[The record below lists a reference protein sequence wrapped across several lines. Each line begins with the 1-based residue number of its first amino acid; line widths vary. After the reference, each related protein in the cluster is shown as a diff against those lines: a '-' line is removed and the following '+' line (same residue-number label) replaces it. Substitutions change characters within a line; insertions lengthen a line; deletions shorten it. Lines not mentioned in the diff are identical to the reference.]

1 MCVAARLCRKSCREA
16 VSGAILAERS
26 NRLHPGSSFLSSR
39 FLVWGGIM
47 YVELEFQPFLINRN
61 GSNGIPCRISCRD
74 CDTFWA
80 QKLDSAFEICQYVW
94 PCNTLPLCM
103 LSTISNP
110 EHLESRWKILRLGR
124 HSWILSSESAFR
136 RKDGP
141 RISTNL
147 CIRWT
152 AEGSPRLAWPPRATV

>member
-26 NRLHPGSSFLSSR
+26 RTRLHPGSSFLSSR

-80 QKLDSAFEICQYVW
+80 QKLDSAFEICQYLW
-94 PCNTLPLCM
+94 PCNTLSIGSLKDWCSAEVEGRVWARSFRTIFGLCPLDPRSEF
-103 LSTISNP
+103 LSPLRSPPGWEAKINTVEIHSC
-110 EHLESRWKILRLGR
+110 ESK
-124 HSWILSSESAFR
+124 LSY
-136 RKDGP
+136 
-141 RISTNL
+141 ST
-147 CIRWT
+147 
-152 AEGSPRLAWPPRATV
+152 